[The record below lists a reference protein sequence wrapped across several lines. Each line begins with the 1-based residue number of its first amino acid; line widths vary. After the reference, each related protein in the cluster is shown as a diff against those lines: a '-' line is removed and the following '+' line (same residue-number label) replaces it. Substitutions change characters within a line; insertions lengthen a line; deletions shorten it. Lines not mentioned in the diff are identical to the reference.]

1 MTDRELMYK
10 IIENQGLILNVLS
23 ALMQDKDDSN
33 RVKAIAKGMYLMGKR
48 GDDHDSNA

>member
-23 ALMQDKDDSN
+23 ALMCDKETSDK
-33 RVKAIAKGMYLMGKR
+33 VKSFAKEMYVMGKR
-48 GDDHDSNA
+48 GDDRDPNA